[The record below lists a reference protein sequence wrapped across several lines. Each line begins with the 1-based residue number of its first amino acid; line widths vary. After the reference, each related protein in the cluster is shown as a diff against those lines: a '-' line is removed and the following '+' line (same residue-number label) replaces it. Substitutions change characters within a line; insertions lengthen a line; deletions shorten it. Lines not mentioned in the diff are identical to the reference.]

1 MIMPHRIV
9 LALGSNLGDSTVI
22 LGQAIEEIGDFVT
35 GIRRSSNYRTEPV
48 GGPAQPDFLNVV
60 ILGVTELAQEELLSK
75 LQGIEVRHGRVR
87 AEHWGARTL
96 DIDLI
101 DFDSTPWLSATLT
114 LPHPRAHQ
122 RAFVL
127 IPWNEVDPAAVL
139 VGSGTVKSLLETL
152 DSSGVVRQ

>member
-87 AEHWGARTL
+87 AERWGARTL